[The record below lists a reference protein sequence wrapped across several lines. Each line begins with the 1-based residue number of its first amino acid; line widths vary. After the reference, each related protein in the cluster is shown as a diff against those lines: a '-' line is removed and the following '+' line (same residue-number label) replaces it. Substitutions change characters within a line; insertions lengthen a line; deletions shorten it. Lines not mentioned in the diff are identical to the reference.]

1 MHLQQPSYLQ
11 IVIMHAKDEV
21 HAVFEVIE
29 SMPFD
34 HYQLIQ
40 LLMIPMI
47 PERLFK
53 MSHIV
58 GKKDDLV
65 PKEIGLPVTE
75 DRRFNSTPYTQLDSS
90 IIKAKK
96 TRRSNTL
103 HINITQVRNSR
114 FFVSE

>member
-1 MHLQQPSYLQ
+1 MHSQQPSYLQ

-29 SMPFD
+29 SKPFD
-34 HYQLIQ
+34 HYQLIL

-58 GKKDDLV
+58 GKKDLV

-103 HINITQVRNSR
+103 HINITQVRNS
-114 FFVSE
+114 